1 MRLYRW
7 SASAVI
13 PLLLLPP
20 AGAQAVR
27 YEVSIA
33 SAAGHLFHV
42 KAEFPT
48 SGLDTLL
55 VSLPAWSPGNY
66 EIQNYAR
73 FVRHFGVHDAAG
85 KALFWDRV
93 DKDTW
98 RAGTARNPS
107 LTVEF
112 DYLADTI
119 DLSQARLVSDFGQF
133 LGTNL
138 FLYQVGHLERPAEV
152 RFALPTGWDVMT
164 ALTRAGDAYKAADYH
179 ELADAETFVGH
190 FSRDSISVD
199 GKWIRIAFW
208 PSADYTPQAARN
220 LRDGIGRQAATQN
233 KLMGGAPYDV
243 YTIFFNIIHE
253 PIQFGGGLEHAA
265 SQYDILPTEMYA
277 DASGTLGSFV
287 RPLTAHEF
295 FHLWNVKRIRPA
307 EMWPY
312 DYRAEQYTPLLWW
325 SEGVTDYYGDLTD
338 LRAGL
343 FNDSLWLAS
352 TQSNVDQVEQIPEP
366 WSEEDGSLATWIN
379 EVYDNSSQMYY
390 PKGSLTGLLLDI
402 SIRNATDNKHSLDE
416 VTRNLYTRFYK
427 QGKGFH
433 TVDLLALLTEAG
445 MPDVSGFYQ
454 RYINGRD
461 PFPYEQILPLAGIA
475 VQHSSTTSIF
485 LGVSFAGVANVLAD
499 VVDGG
504 PAQTAGLQAGDT
516 IVSVGDIT
524 VSPDK
529 DWGPTFRSRYAGQPG
544 PVPVVVRRD
553 GRTLTLN
560 VTPGQ
565 RMVNEVTLSR
575 MANPSAKAARIWQ
588 GIATGTVDK

>member
-7 SASAVI
+7 LAIAAVASS
-13 PLLLLPP
+13 LLRP
-20 AGAQAVR
+20 AAAQSVR

-33 SAAGHLFHV
+33 SADAHLFHV

-48 SGLDTLL
+48 AGLDTLL

-73 FVRHFGVHDAAG
+73 YVLHFAVHDASG
-85 KALFWDRV
+85 KALFWDRL

-98 RAGTARNPS
+98 RAGTGRSPTV
-107 LTVEF
+107 TVEF
-112 DYLADTI
+112 DYDADTI
-119 DLSQARLVSDFGQF
+119 DLSQARLVADFGQF

-138 FLYQVGHLERPAEV
+138 FLYQAGHLERPAQV
-152 RFALPTGWDVMT
+152 RFTLPAGWDVMT
-164 ALTRAGDAYKAADYH
+164 ALARSGDAYTAADYH
-179 ELADAETFVGH
+179 QLADAETFVGH
-190 FSRDSISVD
+190 FTRDSISVD

-208 PSADYTPQAARN
+208 PSEDYTPAASRN
-220 LRDGIGRQAATQN
+220 LKEGIGRQAATQN

-243 YTIFFNIIHE
+243 YTLFFNIIHE
-253 PIQFGGGLEHAA
+253 PLQWAGGLEHAA

-277 DASGTLGSFV
+277 NASGTLGSFM

-295 FHLWNVKRIRPA
+295 FHLWNVKRMRPA

-338 LRAGL
+338 LRSGL
-343 FNDSLWLAS
+343 WADSQWLAS

-366 WSEEDGSLATWIN
+366 WSEEDGSIATWIN

-390 PKGSLTGLLLDI
+390 PKGSLTGLLLDV
-402 SIRNATDNKHSLDE
+402 SIRDATDDKHSLDD

-427 QGKGFH
+427 QGKGFR
-433 TVDLLALLTEAG
+433 TADLLALLTEAG
-445 MPDVSGFYQ
+445 MPDVNGFYQ
-454 RYINGRD
+454 HYINGRD
-461 PFPYEQILPLAGIA
+461 PLPYEQILPKAGIA
-475 VQHSSTTSIF
+475 VQRTKQTSAF
-485 LGVSFAGVANVLAD
+485 LGVSFGGAANVLGG
-499 VVDGG
+499 VVNGG
-504 PAQTAGLQAGDT
+504 PAQQAGLQAGDT
-516 IVSVGDIT
+516 IVTVGDIT
-524 VSPDK
+524 VSPDQ
-529 DWGPTFRSRYAGQPG
+529 DWGPTFRSRYAGKTG
-544 PVPVVVRRD
+544 PIPIVLRRD
-553 GRTLTLN
+553 GKEMTLN

-565 RMVNEVTLSR
+565 RTISGVLLSR
-575 MANPSAKAARIWQ
+575 MANPAPKAARIWQ

>member
-7 SASAVI
+7 LAIAAVASS
-13 PLLLLPP
+13 LLRP
-20 AGAQAVR
+20 AAAQSVR

-33 SAAGHLFHV
+33 SADAHLFHV

-48 SGLDTLL
+48 AGLDTLL

-73 FVRHFGVHDAAG
+73 YVLHFAVHDASG
-85 KALFWDRV
+85 KALFWDRL

-98 RAGTARNPS
+98 RAGTGRSPTV
-107 LTVEF
+107 TVEF
-112 DYLADTI
+112 DYDADTI
-119 DLSQARLVSDFGQF
+119 DLSQARLVADFGQF

-138 FLYQVGHLERPAEV
+138 FLYQAGHLERPAQV
-152 RFALPTGWDVMT
+152 RFTLPAGWDVMT
-164 ALTRAGDAYKAADYH
+164 ALARSGDAYTAADYH
-179 ELADAETFVGH
+179 QLADAETFVGH
-190 FSRDSISVD
+190 FTRDSISVD

-208 PSADYTPQAARN
+208 PSEDYTPAASRN
-220 LRDGIGRQAATQN
+220 LKEGIGRQAATQN

-243 YTIFFNIIHE
+243 YTLFFNIIHE
-253 PIQFGGGLEHAA
+253 PLQWAGGLEHAA

-277 DASGTLGSFV
+277 NASGTLGSFM

-295 FHLWNVKRIRPA
+295 FHLWNVKRMRPA

-338 LRAGL
+338 LRSGL
-343 FNDSLWLAS
+343 WADSQWLAS

-366 WSEEDGSLATWIN
+366 WSEEDGSIATWIN

-390 PKGSLTGLLLDI
+390 PKGSLTGLLLDV
-402 SIRNATDNKHSLDE
+402 SIRDATDNKHSLDD

-427 QGKGFH
+427 QGKGFR
-433 TVDLLALLTEAG
+433 TADLLALLTEAG
-445 MPDVSGFYQ
+445 MPDVNGFYQ
-454 RYINGRD
+454 HYINGRD
-461 PFPYEQILPLAGIA
+461 PLPYEQILPKAGIA
-475 VQHSSTTSIF
+475 VQRTKQTSAF
-485 LGVSFAGVANVLAD
+485 LGVSFGGAANVLGG
-499 VVDGG
+499 VVNGG
-504 PAQTAGLQAGDT
+504 PAQQAGLQAGDT
-516 IVSVGDIT
+516 IVTVGDIT
-524 VSPDK
+524 VSPDQ
-529 DWGPTFRSRYAGQPG
+529 DWGPTFRSRYAGKTG
-544 PVPVVVRRD
+544 PIPIVLRRD
-553 GRTLTLN
+553 GKEMTLN

-565 RMVNEVTLSR
+565 RTISGVLLSR
-575 MANPSAKAARIWQ
+575 MANPAPKAARIWQ